1 MCIRDRV
8 QYSIGPK
15 IESMP
20 EEEDDGDDIVEEE
33 EE

>member
-1 MCIRDRV
+1 MTKVKD
-8 QYSIGPK
+8 SIGHK